1 MWSYFNLGVQVNSLV
16 KKSTLEYWGYK
27 ETMYG
32 ICHIYGTLG
41 STRWRVKSDYMEMAS
56 HKGGTISLG
65 GVEPSRHHVLQKKKS
80 RVTQTG
86 CILLWD
92 FGEQKGGGLKVII
105 WRWQATKGEPSFR
118 GELTPLDTMSYKK
131 KLELHKQGAYFT
143 SAYQFLDF

>member
-1 MWSYFNLGVQVNSLV
+1 MVSVIFMGLWGAPGGGLKVIIWRWQATKGEPFLWGELSPLDTMSY
-16 KKSTLEYWGYK
+16 
-27 ETMYG
+27 
-32 ICHIYGTLG
+32 
-41 STRWRVKSDYMEMAS
+41 R
-56 HKGGTISLG
+56 
-65 GVEPSRHHVLQKKKS
+65 KKKS

-131 KLELHKQGAYFT
+131 KVELHKQGAYFT